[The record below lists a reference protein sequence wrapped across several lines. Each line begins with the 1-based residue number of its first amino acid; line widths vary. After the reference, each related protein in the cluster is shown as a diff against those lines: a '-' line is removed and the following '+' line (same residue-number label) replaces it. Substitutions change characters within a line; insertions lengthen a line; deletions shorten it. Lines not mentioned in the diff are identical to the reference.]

1 MSDVIVDDEVGNDD
15 VESSRDIADDDSA
28 SRWTT
33 ERAEDGKAMSP
44 KAPMQKNNFI
54 PSAAVNHWFMPNFSN
69 KKYQIHFGVSDI
81 PDKTNYSDILI

>member
-33 ERAEDGKAMSP
+33 ERAEDGEAMSP
-44 KAPMQKNNFI
+44 KAPMQKKQFYTVCRRESLVYAEFQQQKI
-54 PSAAVNHWFMPNFSN
+54 
-69 KKYQIHFGVSDI
+69 SDTLRCI
-81 PDKTNYSDILI
+81 

>member
-33 ERAEDGKAMSP
+33 ERAENGKAMSP
-44 KAPMQKNNFI
+44 KAPMQK
-54 PSAAVNHWFMPNFSN
+54 
-69 KKYQIHFGVSDI
+69 KKQFYTVCRRESLVYAEFQQQKISDTLRCI
-81 PDKTNYSDILI
+81 